1 MFSSCICGNEGGVLS
16 EAGFSGWGGFSGWVG
31 LWMEVVVRIG
41 IWGIFGFRTIEWP
54 WPGTVVAR
62 VVFGSCQVLRPVMTI
77 LGGKVVTTR

>member
-1 MFSSCICGNEGGVLS
+1 MFSSYMRVDEGGVLS

-54 WPGTVVAR
+54 WTSC
-62 VVFGSCQVLRPVMTI
+62 GSFRLSCHLRHFPPVPY
-77 LGGKVVTTR
+77 